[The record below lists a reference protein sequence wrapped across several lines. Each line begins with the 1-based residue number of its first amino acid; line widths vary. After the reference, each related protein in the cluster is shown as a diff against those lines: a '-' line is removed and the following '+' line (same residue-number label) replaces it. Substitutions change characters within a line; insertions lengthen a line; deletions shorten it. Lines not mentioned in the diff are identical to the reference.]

1 MKHFLTT
8 LLIWALLI
16 LSCGLFYV
24 AVTVTFPSSLINI
37 VSFMSAAVTLVQ
49 ACGLIDKDMGYGK
62 HNKNNS
68 DESQK

>member
-1 MKHFLTT
+1 MKHFLNFI
-8 LLIWALLI
+8 LIWALLI

-37 VSFMSAAVTLVQ
+37 VSFVSAAVTLVE
-49 ACGLIDKDMGYGK
+49 ACGLIDKDNGYGK
-62 HNKNNS
+62 HNKNDS